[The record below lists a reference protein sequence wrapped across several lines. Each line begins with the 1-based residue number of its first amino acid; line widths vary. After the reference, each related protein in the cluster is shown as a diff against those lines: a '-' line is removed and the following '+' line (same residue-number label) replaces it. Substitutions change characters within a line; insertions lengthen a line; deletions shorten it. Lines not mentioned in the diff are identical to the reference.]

1 MIKGFLQ
8 DIRVF
13 AFASAGRI
21 VSAAHANLIKP
32 FAGIKS
38 ECGVV

>member
-8 DIRVF
+8 DIRIF
-13 AFASAGRI
+13 AFASSCRI
-21 VSAAHANLIKP
+21 VGAAHADLIKP

-38 ECGVV
+38 ECCVV